1 MAFSVTFHCWNSAL
15 LYAVT
20 FVVVFV
26 DVGVVNVV
34 VGVVLFSTAVVG
46 VAEVVIT
53 AAVDLADNSFGV
65 AASGA
70 NAAVV
75 EIVGVVDTAASTS
88 AIVSS
93 VEAKTVD
100 DGNTE
105 IVVVFVVVF
114 AVVVAVIASTSNN
127 AVVLADILYDVAL
140 AFAIGR
146 TAFVSA

>member
-1 MAFSVTFHCWNSAL
+1 
-15 LYAVT
+15 
-20 FVVVFV
+20 
-26 DVGVVNVV
+26 
-34 VGVVLFSTAVVG
+34 
-46 VAEVVIT
+46 
-53 AAVDLADNSFGV
+53 LADNSFGV

-70 NAAVV
+70 DAAVA
-75 EIVGVVDTAASTS
+75 EIVGVVDTTASTS

-105 IVVVFVVVF
+105 IVVDIFVVVF